1 MPSNKP
7 TFLFVPGAWHFPAY
21 FDPLISYL
29 SDHGYPSVAVTLP
42 AVNSSPA
49 VTSLQPDVDAAAA
62 ALATLLDDGT
72 DVVVVMHSYGGMV
85 GTGAVG
91 QVVYERRAAADAEGG
106 RGGKTGRVKRLVYVT
121 AHVPHDGQ
129 TLFQAIE
136 GTIEGPPLSIS
147 HVGFE
152 VGVRYLLLSI
162 LLGIVG

>member
-7 TFLFVPGAWHFPAY
+7 TFLLIPGAWHSPAY
-21 FDPLISYL
+21 FNPLISYL
-29 SDHGYPSVAVTLP
+29 SDHGYPSVAVKLP

-62 ALATLLDDGT
+62 ALTTLLDRDGT
-72 DVVVVMHSYGGMV
+72 DVIVVMHSYGGMV

-91 QVVYERRAAADAEGG
+91 QVVHERRAAGAA

-129 TLFQAIE
+129 TLFEAIE
-136 GTIEGPPLSIS
+136 GTIEGPALSVD
-147 HVGFE
+147 HVGVE
-152 VGVRYLLLSI
+152 VSG
-162 LLGIVG
+162 